1 MPFLYRA
8 IGAGFLACC
17 LLALALKSLVPLPA
31 PLGYAPVDLGLGPRV
46 TPVEVVIWY
55 GTEKQAWLEEAARRF
70 ETRGETV
77 GVRPITL
84 RLIGMGS
91 REIAERT
98 ARQDWSVAPR
108 PTVVSPASSL
118 WTDTLASEWAARNRG
133 EIIAGEATPLALTP
147 LVAVA
152 WEQRARLLWPDGAA
166 DFWNDL
172 HDAIAD
178 ERGWSAVAQARG
190 FGPDTPEAQ
199 QARLWG
205 PVKLGHTS
213 PLTSNS
219 GTQTLVLMAYAFHNK
234 SAGLTVADVEDPAF
248 LSWLE
253 AMEVGVYDLGS
264 STGTLMQ
271 QMVQRGPGSYDI
283 VLVYENLAIEY
294 MAAGE
299 QRWNQPLRVYYPPAT
314 IFSDH
319 PYAILDD
326 PLTSREEREAARRFR
341 DFLLQRPQ
349 QELALQSGFR
359 PIDPDVVL
367 SGADAANPFVRYAGR
382 GVSLDIAAQV
392 ESPPAEVLAALLNA
406 WDRRIRPLA
415 PAARP

>member
-8 IGAGFLACC
+8 IGLGFLACC
-17 LLALALKSLVPLPA
+17 LLALALKLLIPLPA

-55 GTEKQAWLEEAARRF
+55 GTEKEAWLEEAARRF
-70 ETRGETV
+70 QARGETV
-77 GVRPITL
+77 GVRPISI
-84 RLIGMGS
+84 RLVGMGS

-98 ARQDWSVAPR
+98 VRQDWSIAPR
-108 PTVVSPASSL
+108 PVVVSPASSL
-118 WTDTLASEWAARNRG
+118 WTDTLASEWAARNRAS
-133 EIIAGEATPLALTP
+133 IIVGKATPLALTP

-166 DFWNDL
+166 RFWNDL

-178 ERGWSAVAQARG
+178 ERGWSAVAEARG
-190 FGPDTPEAQ
+190 FGHDTPEGREAQ
-199 QARLWG
+199 RWG

-234 SAGLTVADVEDPAF
+234 TAGLTVADVEDPAF
-248 LSWLE
+248 LEWLE
-253 AMEVGVYDLGS
+253 EMEVGVYDLGS

-271 QMVQRGPGSYDI
+271 QMVQLGPGSYDI
-283 VLVYENLAIEY
+283 AIVYENLAIEY
-294 MAAGE
+294 IAAGE

-319 PYAILDD
+319 PYAILND
-326 PLTSREEREAARRFR
+326 PLTTREEREAARRFQ

-349 QELALQSGFR
+349 QELALQYGFR
-359 PIDPDVVL
+359 PIDPDIVP
-367 SGADAANPFVRYAGR
+367 GGNDAANPFARYAGR
-382 GVSLDIAAQV
+382 GISLDIAAQV
-392 ESPPAEVLAALLNA
+392 ESPSPQVLAALLNA
-406 WDRRIRPLA
+406 WDRRIRPLM

>member
-1 MPFLYRA
+1 MPFLYRV

-17 LLALALKSLVPLPA
+17 LLALVLKLLVPLPA
-31 PLGYAPVDLGLGPRV
+31 PLGYAPVDLGLGPRI

-70 ETRGETV
+70 QARGETV
-77 GVRPITL
+77 GIRPITL
-84 RLIGMGS
+84 RLVGMGS
-91 REIAERT
+91 RDIAERA

-118 WTDTLASEWAARNRG
+118 WTDTLADEWAARNRG
-133 EIIAGEATPLALTP
+133 KIIAGEATPLVLTP
-147 LVAVA
+147 LVVVS

-172 HDAIAD
+172 HDAIAN
-178 ERGWSAVAQARG
+178 EKGWSAVAAARG
-190 FGPDTPEAQ
+190 LRPDTEEAQ
-199 QARLWG
+199 QAGSWG

-219 GTQTLVLMAYAFHNK
+219 GTQTLVLMAYAFYNK
-234 SAGLTVADVEDPAF
+234 TAGLTVADIEDPAF

-253 AMEVGVYDLGS
+253 AIEVGVYDLGS

-271 QMVQRGPGSYDI
+271 QMVQRGPSSYDFVI
-283 VLVYENLAIEY
+283 VYENLAIKY
-294 MAAGE
+294 MDAGE
-299 QRWNQPLRVYYPPAT
+299 QRWSQPLRVYYPPAT

-341 DFLLQRPQ
+341 QFLLQRPQ
-349 QELALQSGFR
+349 QELALQYGFR
-359 PIDPDVVL
+359 PFNPDVVL
-367 SGADAANPFVRYAGR
+367 SDAANPFVRYADR

-392 ESPPAEVLAALLNA
+392 ESPPAEVLTALLKA
-406 WDRRIRPLA
+406 WDQSIGPLA